1 MYRCRVFRCIPLIV
15 LIPVIWHIISLYFGF
30 MDMYVLLST
39 IIVYGIALSF
49 ILYVFLKTEDV
60 LLYLNK
66 FGIENAPE
74 EYGIKNGEKYT
85 GIVIIHNN
93 YKDKKAMTSYLASP
107 MLLIEYLKRKSIP
120 FKLVLDP
127 DYKGFEKLVADPD
140 CNKLYIVGHGR
151 LYRLIIGPN
160 KEDTIWYKDFI
171 GYPSKEKVVQLH
183 CNHPDMYIKNR
194 NLQSLTDIL
203 NAKTDFKQKGT
214 ANQIDLRNYLLKLV
228 LSNNED
234 I

>member
-1 MYRCRVFRCIPLIV
+1 MYRNKVIRYVPLIILIPLIWQTV
-15 LIPVIWHIISLYFGF
+15 NLYFGSL
-30 MDMYVLLST
+30 DRYVLFLT
-39 IIVYGIALSF
+39 VLFYGITLSF
-49 ILYVFLKTEDV
+49 ILYAFIKTEDV

-66 FGIENAPE
+66 YGIENAPK
-74 EYGIKNGEKYT
+74 EYRMQNGKKYT

-120 FKLVLDP
+120 FKLVVDP
-127 DYKGFEKLVADPD
+127 DYKGFEKLVADPN

-171 GYPSKEKVVQLH
+171 GYPPKDKVVQLH
-183 CNHPDMYIKNR
+183 CNHRDWYIKNR

-203 NAKTDFKQKGT
+203 NAKTDFKQKGCN
-214 ANQIDLRNYLLKLV
+214 NQIDLRNYLLKLV
-228 LSNNED
+228 LNNED